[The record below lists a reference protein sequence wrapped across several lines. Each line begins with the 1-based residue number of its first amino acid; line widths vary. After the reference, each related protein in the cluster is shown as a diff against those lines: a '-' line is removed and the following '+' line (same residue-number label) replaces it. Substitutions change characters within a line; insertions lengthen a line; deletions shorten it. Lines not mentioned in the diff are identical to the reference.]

1 VTLLRLYPGRW
12 RARYGEEMADL
23 LEARS
28 MTGRDRVDLV
38 RGALDA
44 WIHPPTPSRI
54 PAVSALIGGGLWT
67 LAAAGVLFQPTPP
80 DWPGYLHEVVPIALV
95 AVAFLWVAVLGC
107 GLRSGDGGA
116 GIFRVTGVIAT
127 LGYGSWLAMLALT
140 ATGWADGPGLAAAQA
155 VAIVGTTLI
164 GATLVRVG
172 DTAIGGLITV
182 GGLAMLIPWSA
193 GWLVFGTSWTAVGLL
208 LWVEL
213 ATRTE
218 PTGFAS

>member
-1 VTLLRLYPGRW
+1 MTLLRLYPARW

-23 LEARS
+23 LDARA
-28 MTGRDRVDLV
+28 MTGRDHVDLV

-44 WIHPPTPSRI
+44 WIHPPTPSRT
-54 PAVSALIGGGLWT
+54 PAVAGLIGGGLWT
-67 LAAAGVLFQPTPP
+67 VAAAAVVFQPTPP
-80 DWPGYLHEVVPIALV
+80 DWPGYVQEVVPIALV

-107 GLRSGDGGA
+107 GLRSGDRGA
-116 GIFRVTGVIAT
+116 GILRVTGTIST
-127 LGYGSWLAMLALT
+127 LGFGSWIAMLALT

-155 VAIVGTTLI
+155 VAIVGTSLI
-164 GATLVRVG
+164 GATLVRDR
-172 DTAIGGLITV
+172 DTVVGGLITA

-193 GWLVFGTSWTAVGLL
+193 GWLVFGTSWTAVGIV
-208 LWVEL
+208 LWLER